1 MSYSHEERH
10 MIEALRSGI
19 PSRAIGR
26 HFSEARADLLE
37 EIVHR
42 LDQVAGE
49 GKSDGM
55 VITGKYGEGKTHL
68 VNTVYTL
75 AHARNMVVSTVSL
88 SKETPFD
95 KLHFVY
101 PKLVAETYLP
111 GKAQPG
117 FISELDN
124 RLTENAPLTTE
135 LQLYAARKLETDK
148 LYYLLKCF
156 VKTEDLEERF
166 QFQTDLEGDFIS
178 NVLIKQV
185 YRRIYEEKVVFN
197 QNFAKTRHSFDY
209 YTFLSHL
216 FRRLGYNGWVI
227 LFDEGELIGR
237 LGKKARLKAYQ
248 NMARFLFPPKGL
260 EGVFTLFAFSASYSE
275 DVIEAK
281 GEYENLKEVF
291 PEDTE
296 TKAILDAITTAKQ
309 LAPLT
314 RDEIDNILGK
324 IIAFHAKAYEWKP
337 KVDPTRLLQKVDKS
351 GYLLRSKIRSIIEYL
366 DQLYLYGSETVSTIG
381 DLDEGSYTEVPSYEE
396 IFSEEG

>member
-1 MSYSHEERH
+1 MSYNHDERH

-26 HFSEARADLLE
+26 HFSEARADLLDQ
-37 EIVHR
+37 IVQR
-42 LDQVAGE
+42 IDRVSAE

-68 VNTVYTL
+68 INTVYTL

-117 FISELDN
+117 FMGELDTK
-124 RLTENAPLTTE
+124 LTENASLTTE
-135 LQLYAARKLETDK
+135 LLLYTARALETDK
-148 LYYLLKCF
+148 LYYLLKCL
-156 VKTEDLEERF
+156 VKTEDPEERF

-178 NVLIKQV
+178 NVLIRQI
-185 YRRIYEEKVVFN
+185 YRRIYEEKAVFK
-197 QNFAKTRHSFDY
+197 QNFAKTRHSYDY

-216 FRRLGYNGWVI
+216 FRRLGYSGWVI
-227 LFDEGELIGR
+227 LFDESELIGR
-237 LGKKARLKAYQ
+237 LGKKTRLKAYQ
-248 NMARFLFPPKGL
+248 NMARFLFPPKSL
-260 EGVFTLFAFSASYSE
+260 EGVFSLFAFSASYAE
-275 DVIEAK
+275 DIIEAK
-281 GEYENLKEVF
+281 GEYENLAEVF

-296 TKAILDAITTAKQ
+296 AKRALDAIVAADQ

-314 RDEIDNILGK
+314 RMEIEAILRK
-324 IIAFHAKAYEWKP
+324 IITFHAKAYDWNP
-337 KVDPTRLLQKVDKS
+337 SIDPAHLIQKVDKS
-351 GYLLRSKIRSIIEYL
+351 GYLLRSKIRSTIEYL
-366 DQLYLYGSETVSTIG
+366 DQLYLYGSETESTVG

-396 IFSEEG
+396 IFSEEE

>member
-1 MSYSHEERH
+1 MSSNHEERH

-26 HFSEARADLLE
+26 HFSEARADLLDQ
-37 EIVHR
+37 IIGR
-42 LDQVAGE
+42 IDQVSSDGI
-49 GKSDGM
+49 SDGM

-68 VNTVYTL
+68 VNTIYTL
-75 AHARNMVVSTVSL
+75 AHGRNMVVSTVSL

-117 FISELDN
+117 FFTELDKK
-124 RLTENAPLTTE
+124 LTENAPLTTE

-178 NVLIKQV
+178 NVLIKQI
-185 YRRIYEEKVVFN
+185 YRRIYEEKVVFS

-216 FRRLGYNGWVI
+216 FKRLGYSGWVI
-227 LFDEGELIGR
+227 LFDESELIGR

-248 NMARFLFPPKGL
+248 NMARFLFPPKSL
-260 EGVFTLFAFSASYSE
+260 EGVFTLFAFSASYAE

-281 GEYENLKEVF
+281 GEYENIKEVLGDD
-291 PEDTE
+291 ELA
-296 TKAILDAITTAKQ
+296 KAALDAIMEAEQ

-314 RDEIDNILGK
+314 RTEIDAILQK
-324 IIAFHAKAYEWKP
+324 IIAFHAKAYQWKP
-337 KVDPTRLLQKVDKS
+337 AFDTALLLQKVDKS

-366 DQLYLYGSETVSTIG
+366 DQLYLYGSETESTVS
-381 DLDEGSYTEVPSYEE
+381 DLDEESYGEVPSYEE
-396 IFSEEG
+396 IFGEE

>member
-1 MSYSHEERH
+1 MSYNHEERH

-26 HFSEARADLLE
+26 HFSEARGELLDQ
-37 EIVHR
+37 IVHR
-42 LDQVAGE
+42 LDQVASE

-55 VITGKYGEGKTHL
+55 IITGKYGEGKTHL

-117 FISELDN
+117 FITELDN
-124 RLTENAPLTTE
+124 KLTEHAPLTTE
-135 LQLYAARKLETDK
+135 LLLYTARKLETDK

-178 NVLIKQV
+178 NVLIKQI

-216 FRRLGYNGWVI
+216 FRRLGYSGWVI
-227 LFDEGELIGR
+227 LFDESELIGR

-248 NMARFLFPPKGL
+248 NMARFLFPPKSL

-281 GEYENLKEVF
+281 GEYQNLEEVF
-291 PEDTE
+291 PDDEQA
-296 TKAILDAITTAKQ
+296 KAVLDAIIEAEQ

-314 RDEIDNILGK
+314 REEIEAILSK
-324 IIAFHAKAYEWKP
+324 IIAFHAKAYNWDP
-337 KVDPTRLLQKVDKS
+337 AVDQSLLLQKVDKS

-366 DQLYLYGSETVSTIG
+366 DQLYLYGSETESTVAA
-381 DLDEGSYTEVPSYEE
+381 LDEGSYGEVPSYEE
-396 IFSEEG
+396 LFSEEG